1 MLRSVD
7 NRVQTAPWAPGRTA
21 SLLTPGGSS
30 EMPSAADEEEEDDDE
45 EEEEGA
51 PPPVRGPLAAVN
63 WSGGGF

>member
-30 EMPSAADEEEEDDDE
+30 EMPSAADEEEEGA
-45 EEEEGA
+45 EEEEGGT
-51 PPPVRGPLAAVN
+51 PPVRGPLAAVN